1 MKYRE
6 GSCCSKLSKCKE
18 LRENDGGIYTEHMVI
33 SLSRVTETAVAGS
46 TVCKSIF
53 IVGKMILQI
62 LRHHQKPQT
71 NVMNLV
77 LYILKLFNEM
87 LSFGF

>member
-62 LRHHQKPQT
+62 LRHHQKASDKHYEFCSI
-71 NVMNLV
+71 
-77 LYILKLFNEM
+77 YIKTF
-87 LSFGF
+87 